1 MAIINFNSISGV
13 STVTATSSVT
23 VGDTFIK
30 DKYVGL
36 GTITTAERNAGV
48 GTAVGTL
55 IYNSDT
61 KSIEGYAPTGWRNV
75 ASLGTITA
83 TGGTKIPSTTSGNG
97 YIYHVFLYPNTDN
110 FTVSAGT
117 GNIELLL
124 VAGGGSGG
132 NSGPNYING
141 GGGGAGG
148 VAYAPEYPVLPGTY
162 PINIGSGGV
171 SPYPM
176 DPTNPARYGGNTTF
190 TDPVAPRTI
199 TALGGGA
206 GGSGGP
212 GYAGERGGNQGAA
225 GGSSGGGAGW
235 GTPPSGIAAA
245 AATQPGQPTFGG
257 LVNHYGNTGGPSGD
271 PTAGSGVGGGGGGA
285 GTPAP
290 PNVDRGGQ
298 LNGPPWFNGPGGPG
312 QPFTGFPAPI
322 IAPAIPAP
330 VRPSWIPA
338 VGPTGIFGGGGGA
351 GSGPPSPTTVGTGG
365 PGGGAPGSPQSPG
378 IGIAA
383 VNYTGGGG
391 GGNGHNADSNP
402 RNGGS
407 GGHGILLIRYQ
418 A

>member
-1 MAIINFNSISGV
+1 MGFLKAN
-13 STVTATSSVT
+13 A
-23 VGDTFIK
+23 
-30 DKYVGL
+30 VGL
-36 GTITTAERNAGV
+36 GTTDTTGRNAGV
-48 GTAVGTL
+48 GTATGTI
-55 IYNSDT
+55 IYNVTDN
-61 KSIEGYAPTGWRNV
+61 AAQVWTGSSWSNMNTV
-75 ASLGTITA
+75 FTA
-83 TGGTKIPSTTSGNG
+83 TGGTKIPSATSGNG
-97 YIYHVFLYPNTDN
+97 YIYHVFLYPNSDT
-110 FTVSAGT
+110 FSVSAGT
-117 GNIELLL
+117 KNIEILL

-148 VAYAPEYPVLPGTY
+148 VAYASAYPIGPGTY
-162 PINIGSGGV
+162 PISVGSGGI

-176 DPTNPARYGGNTTF
+176 DPANPSRYGGNTTF
-190 TDPVAPRTI
+190 TDVFAPRTI

-212 GYAGERGGNQGAA
+212 GYAGLRGGNQGTA

-235 GTPPSGIAAA
+235 GTPPGGIAAE

-257 LVNHYGNTGGPSGD
+257 LVTHFGNTGGPSGD
-271 PTAGSGVGGGGGGA
+271 PSSSPPLGTGGGGGGA

-330 VRPSWIPA
+330 VRPTWTPA
-338 VGPTGIFGGGGGA
+338 VGPTGLFGGGGGA
-351 GSGPPSPTTVGTGG
+351 GAFPTISTTVGSGG
-365 PGGGAPGSPQSPG
+365 PGGGGAGSATGPGP
-378 IGIAA
+378 AA
-383 VNYTGGGG
+383 VDYTGGGG
-391 GGNGHNADSNP
+391 GGNGHTADGNP
-402 RNGGS
+402 RNGGA